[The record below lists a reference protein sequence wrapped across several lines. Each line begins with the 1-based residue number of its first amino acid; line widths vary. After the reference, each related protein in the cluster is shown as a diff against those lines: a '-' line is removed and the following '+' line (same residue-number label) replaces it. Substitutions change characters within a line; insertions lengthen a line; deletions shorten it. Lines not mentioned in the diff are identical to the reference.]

1 MPYRVYIGEPPTLL
15 DDLLEDSARLYH
27 HHCAIIQRVFHERWL
42 TALAEKIGEEQIEHP
57 DDAPAAV
64 EARVRGCLCSVRA
77 ALREGQR
84 EMIREQ
90 AEARAAR
97 DQAIRAYVSSLD
109 ARRRTPEAA

>member
-1 MPYRVYIGEPPTLL
+1 MPYRVYIEEPPTLL
-15 DDLLEDSARLYH
+15 DDLLEDSSRLYH
-27 HHCAIIQRVFHERWL
+27 NRCAVVQRVFHRQWL
-42 TALAEKIGEEQIEHP
+42 ETLAEWVGRGQIEHP

-64 EARVRGCLCSVRA
+64 EARARRRLRPVWL

-97 DQAIRAYVSSLD
+97 DQAIRAYVASL
-109 ARRRTPEAA
+109 APRRDVPAAG